1 MLQVITD
8 RLQVYKPIQYN
19 KHTPLNNTAV
29 ANRKEWAYFPLLTL
43 QYLLYLIITP
53 LIWDCKGFLKILL
66 NKKRSSLRPFPLSGA
81 EGLEPSAR
89 GFGAAVEVS
98 KKLIAMPFL
107 SRFCTL
113 ARTLKSFWCFID
125 AIGKLPLE

>member
-53 LIWDCKGFLKILL
+53 LI
-66 NKKRSSLRPFPLSGA
+66 
-81 EGLEPSAR
+81 
-89 GFGAAVEVS
+89 
-98 KKLIAMPFL
+98 
-107 SRFCTL
+107 
-113 ARTLKSFWCFID
+113 
-125 AIGKLPLE
+125 

>member
-66 NKKRSSLRPFPLSGA
+66 NKKRSLLRPFPLAGA
-81 EGLEPSAR
+81 EGLEAEW
-89 GFGAAVEVS
+89 GFNQMLFNHPHCYIVLYSV
-98 KKLIAMPFL
+98 F
-107 SRFCTL
+107 R
-113 ARTLKSFWCFID
+113 
-125 AIGKLPLE
+125 LEIRYPCITV

>member
-1 MLQVITD
+1 MFLFEYGYAFLKTKKAS
-8 RLQVYKPIQYN
+8 LKSTFN
-19 KHTPLNNTAV
+19 K
-29 ANRKEWAYFPLLTL
+29 RKLRLTL
-43 QYLLYLIITP
+43 MA
-53 LIWDCKGFLKILL
+53 
-66 NKKRSSLRPFPLSGA
+66 GA

-113 ARTLKSFWCFID
+113 ARTLKSF
-125 AIGKLPLE
+125 